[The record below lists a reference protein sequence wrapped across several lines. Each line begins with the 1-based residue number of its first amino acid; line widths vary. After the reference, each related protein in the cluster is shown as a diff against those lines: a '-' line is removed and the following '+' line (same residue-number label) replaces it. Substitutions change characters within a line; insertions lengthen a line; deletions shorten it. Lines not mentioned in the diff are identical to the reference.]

1 MWVSRRCG
9 FHPWVRKI
17 PWRRKWQTTP
27 VFLPAKSHGQRSFM
41 GFSPWGRKELARQ
54 DFVTEQQQQIVD
66 LQYSVSFRGM
76 TK

>member
-1 MWVSRRCG
+1 
-9 FHPWVRKI
+9 
-17 PWRRKWQTTP
+17 
-27 VFLPAKSHGQRSFM
+27 M